1 MEEVRGNEQR
11 SNDNTYY
18 LHNAYHIIVRGKI
31 QMTVKEY
38 LRQYEAAE
46 KIAGRLRTEYIKQ
59 MEMIDSI
66 KSPSDNDGMPHGSS
80 ISNRT
85 EEAAFHLI
93 EAAKRYEDAELE
105 AIKKRQQVFNLIWNV
120 PGLKGDI
127 LYERYINL
135 KKWEE
140 VADTVHLSLRQV
152 HNLHG
157 QVLIELK
164 DCILLHI

>member
-1 MEEVRGNEQR
+1 
-11 SNDNTYY
+11 
-18 LHNAYHIIVRGKI
+18 
-31 QMTVKEY
+31 
-38 LRQYEAAE
+38 
-46 KIAGRLRTEYIKQ
+46 
-59 MEMIDSI
+59 
-66 KSPSDNDGMPHGSS
+66 MPHGSG
-80 ISNRT
+80 ISRMV
-85 EEAAFHLI
+85 EQRALRLVERIDKYREA
-93 EAAKRYEDAELE
+93 EMAARE
-105 AIKKRQQVFNLIWNV
+105 KKHQVFDLIWNV

>member
-46 KIAGRLRTEYIKQ
+46 KIARRLRTEYIKQ

-66 KSPSDNDGMPHGSS
+66 KSPSDNDGMPHGSN
-80 ISNRT
+80 ISRRT
-85 EEAAFHLI
+85 EEAALQLL
-93 EAAKRYEDAELE
+93 EAAKRYEVAELE

-120 PGLKGDI
+120 PGVKGEI

-135 KKWEE
+135 KRWEE
-140 VADTVHLSLRQV
+140 IADVVHVSLR
-152 HNLHG
+152 HATRLHG
-157 QVLIELK
+157 EALNELK
-164 DCILLHI
+164 IVLLCP